1 MNFVSRA
8 AISMFA
14 LFQIGAVLLNAIH
27 LDYHSIISLAFQ
39 RRSRM
44 YILLDVRYLSV
55 FHANQTPVCLGPHRS
70 VGWVSPDEHVKATD
84 RSDTVLH

>member
-14 LFQIGAVLLNAIH
+14 LFQIGAVLLNAMD
-27 LDYHSIISLAFQ
+27 LDHHSTISPAFQ

-55 FHANQTPVCLGPHRS
+55 FHANQTPVRLGPHRS
-70 VGWVSPDEHVKATD
+70 VG
-84 RSDTVLH
+84 